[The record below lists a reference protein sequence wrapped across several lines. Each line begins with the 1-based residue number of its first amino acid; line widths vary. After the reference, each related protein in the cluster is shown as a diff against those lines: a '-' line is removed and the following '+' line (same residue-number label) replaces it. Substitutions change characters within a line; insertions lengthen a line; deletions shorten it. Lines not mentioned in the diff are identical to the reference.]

1 MTFSPADLNIMR
13 QALVDLRSQ
22 IEETGPCDHPV
33 NICVCGL
40 RNTYENLGSLFYRI
54 TDKQV
59 GFTRTPELIDIVEF
73 SRVFLDRTNVERLS
87 QLKAEADANNARFRE
102 GTIND

>member
-1 MTFSPADLNIMR
+1 MNFSSDDIATMR

-40 RNTYENLGSLFYRI
+40 RTTYENLGDLFYRI
-54 TDKQV
+54 TDKGV
-59 GFTRTPELIDIVEF
+59 GFTRKVEFIDLVEF
-73 SRVFLDRTNVERLS
+73 SRKFLDPN
-87 QLKAEADANNARFRE
+87 AANAAFRN
-102 GTIND
+102 GTINHQ

>member
-1 MTFSPADLNIMR
+1 MNFSSDDIATMR
-13 QALVDLRSQ
+13 QALVDLRTQ

-40 RNTYENLGSLFYRI
+40 RNTYENLGDLFYRI
-54 TDKQV
+54 TDKDV
-59 GFTRTPELIDIVEF
+59 GFTRKIEFIDLVEF
-73 SRVFLDRTNVERLS
+73 SRKFLDPN
-87 QLKAEADANNARFRE
+87 AANAAFRK

>member
-1 MTFSPADLNIMR
+1 MNFSPADLATMR
-13 QALVDLRSQ
+13 QALIDLRFQ

-40 RNTYENLGSLFYRI
+40 RTTYENLGSLFYRI
-54 TDKQV
+54 TDKRV
-59 GFTRTPELIDIVEF
+59 GFTSQVDIIDIEEF
-73 SRVFLDRTNVERLS
+73 ARKFLDPNAVY
-87 QLKAEADANNARFRE
+87 EANANNTSFRK

>member
-1 MTFSPADLNIMR
+1 MR
-13 QALVDLRSQ
+13 QALVDLRTQ

-40 RNTYENLGSLFYRI
+40 RNTYENLGDLFYRI

-59 GFTRTPELIDIVEF
+59 GFPRQPEFIDLVEF
-73 SRVFLDRTNVERLS
+73 SRKFLDPN
-87 QLKAEADANNARFRE
+87 AANAAFRN
-102 GTIND
+102 GTINHQ

>member
-1 MTFSPADLNIMR
+1 MNFSSADIATMR
-13 QALVDLRSQ
+13 QALVDLRTQ

-40 RNTYENLGSLFYRI
+40 RNTYENLGDLFYRI

-59 GFTRTPELIDIVEF
+59 GFPRQPEFIDLVEF
-73 SRVFLDRTNVERLS
+73 SRKFLDPN
-87 QLKAEADANNARFRE
+87 AANAAFRN
-102 GTIND
+102 GTINHQ

>member
-1 MTFSPADLNIMR
+1 MNLSPADLSTMR
-13 QALVDLRSQ
+13 QALVDLRTQ

-40 RNTYENLGSLFYRI
+40 RTTYKNLGSLFYRI
-54 TDKQV
+54 TDGQV
-59 GFTRTPELIDIVEF
+59 GFVPEPQFIDLEQMTRNILGIKPD
-73 SRVFLDRTNVERLS
+73 
-87 QLKAEADANNARFRE
+87 ADTANTAFRK

>member
-1 MTFSPADLNIMR
+1 MNFSSDDIATMR
-13 QALVDLRSQ
+13 QALVDLRTQ

-40 RNTYENLGSLFYRI
+40 RNTYENLGELFYRI

-59 GFTRTPELIDIVEF
+59 GFPRQPEFIDLVEF
-73 SRVFLDRTNVERLS
+73 SRRFLDPN
-87 QLKAEADANNARFRE
+87 AANAAFRN
-102 GTIND
+102 GTINHQ

>member
-1 MTFSPADLNIMR
+1 MNFTPTDLATMH

-40 RNTYENLGSLFYRI
+40 RNTYESLGALFYRI
-54 TDKQV
+54 TDKRV
-59 GFTRTPELIDIVEF
+59 GFTPEPQLIDLEEF
-73 SRVFLDRTNVERLS
+73 ARKFLDPN
-87 QLKAEADANNARFRE
+87 AANAAFRN